1 MRKNKKENIHSS
13 AELIVPGTK
22 RIVHIS
28 FETVTPELARE
39 WLDSNSLQQR
49 AVSDKSVLQY
59 TSQIEKGLWHS
70 DNGESIKFSC
80 DKNGEEVLIDGQHR
94 LRATANGDK
103 SQVFMIIRNIDP
115 DHIKSMDLGKKRS
128 IMDILK
134 VNGFEPP
141 AGFTNR
147 VISSVMMSLYQVRAY
162 SIKNRTEFKTQR
174 IDRNRESHPS
184 PLELYEF
191 FLANPEIM
199 ERFKKLEGRDLK
211 GLSKHITLSAA
222 IVGWYICDV
231 IDEKIADE
239 LLTTMEE
246 CVPQT
251 EMGKKCA
258 AFKLLTYIQKAKMA
272 ENVISN
278 GRYPVLFLWAFD
290 HMVRKST
297 GEVKDI
303 NRNHMPG
310 QGHEGTLKLVEHMKA
325 LKVVVA

>member
-1 MRKNKKENIHSS
+1 MRKNKKENIYSS
-13 AELIVPGTK
+13 AILVVPGTH
-22 RIVHIS
+22 RELEIS
-28 FETVTPELARE
+28 FELVSPELARE

-49 AVSDKSVLQY
+49 GISEKSVSQY
-59 TSQIEKGLWHS
+59 SSQIQKGIWHS

-80 DKNGEEVLIDGQHR
+80 DKEGDEALIDGQHR
-94 LRATANGDK
+94 LSATANGDK

-134 VNGFEPP
+134 VNGFVPP
-141 AGFTNR
+141 PGFTNR
-147 VISSVMMSLYQVRAY
+147 VISTVMMTLYQVRCY
-162 SIKNRTEFKTQR
+162 SIKQRNEFKTQR
-174 IDRNRESHPS
+174 IDRNRDAHPS

-191 FLANPEIM
+191 FLSNPEIM
-199 ERFKKLEGRDLK
+199 NRLKKLENRDLK
-211 GLSKHITLSAA
+211 GLSKYISLSAA

-231 IDEKIADE
+231 IDEKVADD

-251 EMGKKCA
+251 DMGKNCP

-272 ENVISN
+272 DKPISN
-278 GRYPVLFLWAFD
+278 GRYPVLFLWAAD
-290 HMVRKST
+290 HMIRNST
-297 GEVKDI
+297 GEIRDV

-310 QGHEGTLKLVEHMKA
+310 QGHEGTLKLVEHMKS
-325 LKVVVA
+325 LKLVVA